1 MRESQT
7 RKIPMTLILGDTE
20 RDNKEI
26 SYRLYG
32 EKDTTTLKLD
42 EFIEMVVLKIKN
54 KTK

>member
-7 RKIPMTLILGDTE
+7 RKIPMTLILGDME
-20 RDNKEI
+20 RDKEEI

-42 EFIEMVVLKIKN
+42 EFVTLVNDKIKN
-54 KTK
+54 RD